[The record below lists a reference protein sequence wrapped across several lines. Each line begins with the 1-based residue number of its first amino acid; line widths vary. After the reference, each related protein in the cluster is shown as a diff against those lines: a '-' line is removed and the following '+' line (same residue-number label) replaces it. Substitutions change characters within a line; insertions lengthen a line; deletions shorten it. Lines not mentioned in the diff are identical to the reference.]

1 MLTDHPQV
9 VFFFTH
15 IPEVR
20 PAFSQGRIQVQW
32 RRGRGLRGRFFRCH
46 LHQTARRPS
55 VGPLSHPSLSSS
67 SSSAS
72 ESHQNPK
79 YLKKNTFLSILDL
92 VLKTESMYEP
102 IQTIKLIKALGSRY
116 DKFQSKLS

>member
-9 VFFFTH
+9 VVFFTH

-20 PAFSQGRIQVQW
+20 PAFCQGRIQVQW
-32 RRGRGLRGRFFRCH
+32 RRGRGLRERFFRCH
-46 LHQTARRPS
+46 PHQTARRPS

-72 ESHQNPK
+72 ESHRNPK
-79 YLKKNTFLSILDL
+79 YLKKNIFLSILDL
-92 VLKTESMYEP
+92 VLKKMK
-102 IQTIKLIKALGSRY
+102 QCMN
-116 DKFQSKLS
+116 